1 MLHWLPIDRSA
12 AVMTDLLILGIH
24 HDELAEGETYTIYHI
39 NIPVGQARVH
49 IACILAPALG
59 VRFTIVIRS
68 STGSNRFTNNHFLE
82 QKIQRHT
89 QCVFW
94 TPLRA
99 YGL

>member
-1 MLHWLPIDRSA
+1 MA
-12 AVMTDLLILGIH
+12 DLLILGSH

-49 IACILAPALG
+49 MACILAPALG
-59 VRFTIVIRS
+59 VRFIIVIRS

-89 QCVFW
+89 QWVFW